1 MMSVALLDLVY
12 LILEFG
18 NMFCKFLYSDGVPG
32 FEGEGGL
39 YYDKGG
45 VGCDDFGIE
54 ENKDIFLSVVYEI
67 SESGDMDE
75 ICLYYDGL
83 IRGACEYPKDLY
95 VASLNILN
103 DDSMPFYVGYCP
115 FGLEKVP
122 NGVFCGNGVEY
133 FLKGQ
138 VYSIRLYSSSLN
150 SEEVKLNYDM
160 TLKYRDSFKDEKF

>member
-1 MMSVALLDLVY
+1 
-12 LILEFG
+12 
-18 NMFCKFLYSDGVPG
+18 MFCKFLYSNEFPG

-39 YYDKGG
+39 YYATGG
-45 VGCDDFGIE
+45 VGCHDFGIE

-67 SESGDMDE
+67 LESGDMDE
-75 ICLYYDGL
+75 ICLYYNGL
-83 IRGACEYPKDLY
+83 IRGTCGYPKNLY
-95 VASLNILN
+95 VDNLDKLNS
-103 DDSMPFYVGYCP
+103 DSIPFYVGYCP
-115 FGLEKVP
+115 FGLREILD
-122 NGVFCGNGVEY
+122 GVYCKDGVEY